1 MANYPQLT
9 FRDCKSGG
17 WQWRKSRVW
26 NPERADILWLA
37 MSVAYARMLSL
48 GAKVCL
54 SPKIHRAAVG
64 GNPDSVNVFML
75 GLILFQ
81 DWLWNRR
88 RIPCALKLPTGL
100 RAAKSVVQQALYGRG
115 LGRADLTLEWT
126 IIEPPFP
133 ISQPLCALA
142 PSRLCVKFCP
152 PNYTVASVGARSGA
166 DI

>member
-1 MANYPQLT
+1 MRMWEELT

-17 WQWRKSRVW
+17 WQWQNSRVW
-26 NPERADILWLA
+26 KPERADMLWLA
-37 MSVAYARMLSL
+37 MSAAYVWMLSL

-81 DWLWNRR
+81 NRLWNRR

-100 RAAKSVVQQALYGRG
+100 RAAKKCKAVSPLWE
-115 LGRADLTLEWT
+115 RA
-126 IIEPPFP
+126 
-133 ISQPLCALA
+133 
-142 PSRLCVKFCP
+142 R
-152 PNYTVASVGARSGA
+152 ARV
-166 DI
+166 

>member
-1 MANYPQLT
+1 MWEELT

-26 NPERADILWLA
+26 KPEDMLWLA
-37 MSVAYARMLSL
+37 MSAAYARMLSL

-54 SPKIHRAAVG
+54 SPKIQRAAAG

-81 DWLWNRR
+81 NRLWNRR

-100 RAAKSVVQQALYGRG
+100 RAAGKSVRQ
-115 LGRADLTLEWT
+115 
-126 IIEPPFP
+126 
-133 ISQPLCALA
+133 
-142 PSRLCVKFCP
+142 
-152 PNYTVASVGARSGA
+152 
-166 DI
+166 